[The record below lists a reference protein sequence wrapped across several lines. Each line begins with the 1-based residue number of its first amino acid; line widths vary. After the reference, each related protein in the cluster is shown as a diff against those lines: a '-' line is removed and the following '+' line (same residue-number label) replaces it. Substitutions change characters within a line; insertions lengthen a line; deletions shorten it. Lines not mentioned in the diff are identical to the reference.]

1 MGGLKKIGKSVSKGF
16 KSATKSIGKAFK
28 STVKVAIKGIGK
40 AIGAIGKVVGN
51 VPGLKSL
58 GKEINRYG
66 EDLTQ
71 VLKVMTGEYHDAAKE
86 IQKYKDSVDEFGR
99 RVQLRVETYNLKI
112 EELVDRMDSLVAFD
126 EIFQMAISNRID
138 TLSASESEELDK
150 LANEYTLM
158 RKQLERMIAE
168 LKAEYDFVIGLT
180 EGAFVQRIIGSL
192 IMITGGLMSDMGD
205 ILSGKADSGTWKRI
219 MNVVLMVI
227 AIVII
232 VTMIIFSAGA
242 ASPLLWVALVLVSIN
257 TFMTLDGMYS
267 NGAATGAIMGLL
279 DFLFNDVLNLD
290 DLIGSDFEKFD
301 KDHEDYQDMVGY
313 VQLTLTIASII
324 AAWGASMPGD
334 GINAGTAAKYGTN
347 IGSQQ
352 TSALAAQDAGLTVNQ
367 ASYGNG
373 ALTIGDTLQTSSF
386 LGIEFSSYAQIY
398 EAFKIAFTAKD
409 ILSQNK
415 VYNDMKDKLREDYD
429 KLNEAIQTKLD
440 KSMMKHYKDSAYF
453 LQDQQE
459 YIDRYIWS
467 MTSQNMYVDPY
478 GTTPVANIRFTPDK
492 DTRGLSFGFE
502 DMFDESTQ
510 AGSKSYF
517 NNILYG

>member
-1 MGGLKKIGKSVSKGF
+1 MGKKTFKSV
-16 KSATKSIGKAFK
+16 TKSVGKAFK
-28 STVKVAIKGIGK
+28 STVKVIGKGIGI
-40 AIGAIGKVVGN
+40 AIGTIGKIAGK

-58 GKEINRYG
+58 GKEINRWG
-66 EDLTQ
+66 EDLNQ
-71 VLKVMTGEYHDAAKE
+71 VIKVISGEYHDDMKE
-86 IQKYKDSVDEFGR
+86 IQKYKDKVDEFGR

-112 EELVDRMDSLVAFD
+112 EELVDRMDSLIAFD
-126 EIFQMAISNRID
+126 EIFQMAIANRID
-138 TLSASESEELDK
+138 TLSASESAELDK

-158 RKQLERMIAE
+158 RKQLERMIAK

-180 EGAFVQRIIGSL
+180 EGAFVQRLIGSL

-205 ILSGKADSGTWKRI
+205 IFSGKADSGTWKRI

-232 VTMIIFSAGA
+232 VIMIILSAGA

-279 DFLFNDVLNLD
+279 DFVFNDVLNLD

-313 VQLTLTIASII
+313 VQLALTIGAIV
-324 AAWGASMPGD
+324 AAWGATTTSD

-347 IGSQQ
+347 MGSQQ
-352 TSALAAQDAGLTVNQ
+352 TSALAAQDAGLTVSQ

-373 ALTIGDTLQTSSF
+373 ALTVGDTLQTSSF
-386 LGIEFSSYAQIY
+386 LGIKFSSYTQIY
-398 EAFKIAFTAKD
+398 EAYKIASKVKD
-409 ILSQNK
+409 VLAQNK
-415 VYNDMKDKLREDYD
+415 MYNDMKDKLKEDYD
-429 KLNEAIQTKLD
+429 KLNQAIQTKLD

-453 LQDQQE
+453 LQDQQK

-467 MTSQNMYVDPY
+467 MTSQSMYVDPY
-478 GTTPVANIRFTPDK
+478 GTTPVANMRFTPDK

-502 DMFDESTQ
+502 DLFNEDSL
-510 AGSKSYF
+510 AGSKGYF
-517 NNILYG
+517 DSIIYGGK